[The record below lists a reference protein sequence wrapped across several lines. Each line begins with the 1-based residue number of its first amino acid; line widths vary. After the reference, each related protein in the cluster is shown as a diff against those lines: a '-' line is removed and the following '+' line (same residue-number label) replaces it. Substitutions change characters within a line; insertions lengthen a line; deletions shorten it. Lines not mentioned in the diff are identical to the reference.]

1 MIDKHIFSATL
12 DLLGKLSKRKA
23 QMQMYEIKAIQKIY
37 LSKLIEAGSQED
49 AEQLALSNL
58 DVDDFGEADYSE
70 LYLDHIKMVGSKN
83 YKIEITFTANQ
94 ELTKGELADLE
105 SAISLQLEEPKDYDQ
120 NDVSYE
126 VKEIA
131 YKIEEVKQ

>member
-70 LYLDHIKMVGSKN
+70 LYLDHIKMVGSRN
-83 YKIEITFTANQ
+83 YKIEITFTTNQ

-105 SAISLQLEEPKDYDQ
+105 SAVSLQLEEPKDYDQ

-126 VKEIA
+126 IKEIT
-131 YKIEEVKQ
+131 YKIEEVK

>member
-1 MIDKHIFSATL
+1 MK
-12 DLLGKLSKRKA
+12 
-23 QMQMYEIKAIQKIY
+23 MYEVKAIQKIY
-37 LSKLIEAGSQED
+37 LSKLIEAVSQED

-58 DVDDFGEADYSE
+58 DVEDFGDADYSE
-70 LYLDHIKMVGSKN
+70 LYLDNIKMVGSRN
-83 YKIEITFTANQ
+83 YKIEITFTTNQ

-126 VKEIA
+126 IKEIT
-131 YKIEEVKQ
+131 YKMEEVK

>member
-1 MIDKHIFSATL
+1 MK
-12 DLLGKLSKRKA
+12 
-23 QMQMYEIKAIQKIY
+23 MYEIKAIQKIY

-70 LYLDHIKMVGSKN
+70 LYLDHIKMVGSRN
-83 YKIEITFTANQ
+83 YKIEITFTTNQ

-126 VKEIA
+126 VKEIT
-131 YKIEEVKQ
+131 YKIEKTN

>member
-1 MIDKHIFSATL
+1 
-12 DLLGKLSKRKA
+12 
-23 QMQMYEIKAIQKIY
+23 MQMYEIKAIQKIY

>member
-1 MIDKHIFSATL
+1 
-12 DLLGKLSKRKA
+12 
-23 QMQMYEIKAIQKIY
+23 MYEIKAIQKIY

-83 YKIEITFTANQ
+83 YKIEITFTTNQ
-94 ELTKGELADLE
+94 ELTKSELADLE

-126 VKEIA
+126 TKEIN
-131 YKIEEVKQ
+131 YKIEKTN

>member
-1 MIDKHIFSATL
+1 MN
-12 DLLGKLSKRKA
+12 
-23 QMQMYEIKAIQKIY
+23 MYEIKAIQKIY
-37 LSKLIEAGSQED
+37 LSKLIEAATKED

-70 LYLDHIKMVGSKN
+70 LYLDHIKMVGSRN

-94 ELTKGELADLE
+94 ELTKGELADIE

-126 VKEIA
+126 IKEIT
-131 YKIEEVKQ
+131 YKMEEVK

>member
-1 MIDKHIFSATL
+1 LTYWGNSPK
-12 DLLGKLSKRKA
+12 GRQ
-23 QMQMYEIKAIQKIY
+23 QMKMYEVKAIQKIY
-37 LSKLIEAGSQED
+37 LSKLIEAVSQED

-58 DVDDFGEADYSE
+58 DVEDFGDADYSE
-70 LYLDHIKMVGSKN
+70 LYLDNIKMVGSRN
-83 YKIEITFTANQ
+83 YKIEITFTTNQ

-126 VKEIA
+126 IKEIT
-131 YKIEEVKQ
+131 YKMEEVK

>member
-1 MIDKHIFSATL
+1 MIDKHTFSATL
-12 DLLGKLSKRKA
+12 DLLGKLSKGKA
-23 QMQMYEIKAIQKIY
+23 QMNNK
-37 LSKLIEAGSQED
+37 KLAEMLKDSIENGDID
-49 AEQLALSNL
+49 AVWFVIGELEKENK
-58 DVDDFGEADYSE
+58 FGEADYSE
-70 LYLDHIKMVGSKN
+70 LYLDHIKMVGSRN
-83 YKIEITFTANQ
+83 YKIEITFTTNQ

-131 YKIEEVKQ
+131 YKIEKTN

>member
-1 MIDKHIFSATL
+1 MIDKHTFSATL

-70 LYLDHIKMVGSKN
+70 LYLDHIKMVGSRN

-94 ELTKGELADLE
+94 ELTNGELADLE

-126 VKEIA
+126 VKEIT
-131 YKIEEVKQ
+131 YKIEKTN